1 MLYTNWLRWGVISGL
16 FATLVV
22 PFLVADGNIVPA
34 FFFPFITGKN
44 FAFRLLVEIALG
56 LYVLLALR
64 EPKYRPKS
72 SVIGWAALAFVVWMG
87 IANVFSVE
95 PIKSFWSN
103 FERMEGYVGLLH
115 LYAFFLL
122 AGAML
127 SAENLWQ
134 RFFNTSIAAS
144 AMMGFYALLQVFGA
158 LAISTQSGL
167 RVDTTFGNATYLAVY
182 MLIHLFLTIY
192 MLAQYYSKA
201 EKGVGIPMLYGAA
214 LVLQGVALYY
224 TETRGAILGAVGGLL
239 VMALYLALFARAR
252 EWRVARTR
260 ALWAIGAIVLLG
272 AGFFAVKD
280 TQFIRESP
288 ALGRLASISLE
299 DNTTKARFMVW
310 NMALQ
315 GFAERPVTGWGQEN
329 FSYVF
334 NTHYTPEMYGQEAWF
349 DRAHN
354 QFLDWLIAGGL
365 PAFVLYVG
373 LYALLVLVF
382 FRSGNLS
389 VAERAAL
396 IGLLAGYTF
405 NNLFVFDNLVSAMYF
420 FVLLAFAHSLS
431 KNQLPAWLPLTKPAG
446 DHAVAIAAPAVAI
459 VFLVGGWA
467 LNMPSMVRAAN
478 IIPAVQT
485 AEETVN
491 AQGVSTRG
499 AKDPQKNLAE
509 FKEAFAGG
517 PWPSGGIGRQEVVE
531 QLLQYATNSIAP
543 SAVGPETKEQI
554 FSYAYESAKMLL
566 AERKNDARLELF
578 MATFLTQVGRYD
590 EAISYL
596 NAALTHSPDKQ
607 QILYQLGVTHVQKG
621 DFPSALATFKKAYDL
636 APENDVARILY
647 AAGYYY
653 NGEQAAGDALLTERF
668 GSVIVDN
675 NTLLQIYTNTKQYQ
689 RAVDIWKLRIEA
701 DPKNI
706 DLHMSLASAYF
717 TAGRLEETIQVLR
730 DIAALDPNKALEM
743 QNIITQI
750 QNGTLK
756 P

>member
-1 MLYTNWLRWGVISGL
+1 MLYTTYLKWGVLSAL
-16 FATLVV
+16 FLTLFV
-22 PFLVADGNIVPA
+22 PFLVADGNFVPA

-64 EPKYRPKS
+64 EPKYRPRS
-72 SVIGWAALAFVVWMG
+72 SIIGWTALAFVVWMG
-87 IANVFSVE
+87 IANILSVE
-95 PIKSFWSN
+95 PVKSFWSN

-115 LYAFFLL
+115 MYAYFLV
-122 AGAML
+122 AGAVL
-127 SAENLWQ
+127 SAENLWY
-134 RFFNTSIAAS
+134 RFFNTSIVAS
-144 AMMGFYALLQVFGA
+144 AIMGFYALLQIFGA
-158 LAISTQSGL
+158 IAISTQSGV

-182 MLIHLFLTIY
+182 LLIHLFLTIY
-192 MLAQYYSKA
+192 MLSRYYGKG

-214 LVLQGVALYY
+214 LALQGVALYY

-299 DNTTKARFMVW
+299 DNTTKARFLVW
-310 NMALQ
+310 GMALE
-315 GFAERPVTGWGQEN
+315 GFKERPVTGWGQEN

-334 NTHYTPEMYGQEAWF
+334 NANYKPEMYGQEAWF

-354 QFLDWLIAGGL
+354 QFLDWLISGGL

-373 LYALLVLVF
+373 LYALLAFVF
-382 FRSGNLS
+382 FRSESLS
-389 VAERAAL
+389 VAEKAAL

-420 FVLLAFAHSLS
+420 FALLAFGHSLS

-446 DHAVAIAAPAVAI
+446 DHAVAIAAPVVAVA
-459 VFLVGGWA
+459 FLVGGWA

-491 AQGVSTRG
+491 AQGISTRG
-499 AKDPQKNLAE
+499 AKDPQKNLAQ
-509 FKEAFAGG
+509 FKESFAGG
-517 PWPSGGIGRQEVVE
+517 VWPGSGVGRQEVAE

-543 SAVGPETKEQI
+543 SAVGPELKEQI
-554 FSYAYESAKMLL
+554 FSYAYESAKIML

-578 MATFLTQVGRYD
+578 MATFLSQVGRYD
-590 EAISYL
+590 EAVSYL
-596 NAALTHSPDKQ
+596 NAALVHSPNKQ
-607 QILYQLGVTHVQKG
+607 QILFQLGVTYVQAG
-621 DFPSALATFKKAYDL
+621 DNASALAAFKKAFDL
-636 APENDVARILY
+636 APENDTARILY

-653 NGEQAAGDALLTERF
+653 SNQQAAGDALLTERF

-675 NTLLQIYTNTKQYQ
+675 GTLLQIYTNTKQYQ
-689 RAVDIWKLRIEA
+689 RTVDIWKLRIAA
-701 DPKNI
+701 DSKNL
-706 DLHMSLASAYF
+706 DLRMSLASAYF
-717 TAGRLEETIQVLR
+717 TAGRLEETIQTLR
-730 DIAALDPNKALEM
+730 DIAALDPNRALEM